1 MSATLREVPASPAD
15 HYAVSGKWLVA
26 LAAML
31 ATVMEVLDTTIANV
45 ALDHIRGGLAAG
57 VDEATWVLTSY
68 IVSNAIVIPLTG
80 WFGNYFGR
88 KKFFNFS
95 ILLFTAS
102 SLMCGLAPNLQ
113 SLVFFRIVQGAGGGA
128 LMPMSQAVLMETFP
142 PEEQGMAMAV
152 WGLGM
157 MLGPVMGPI
166 LGGWITDNYSWRWI
180 FLINVP
186 VGLLASLLV
195 TVILEDPHYIKRKI
209 SRIDWW
215 GFILMALGV
224 GALQIVLDKGQRA
237 DWFSSPLITALS
249 ALGAAA
255 LLLFVAR
262 ELRVKEPVV
271 DLGVFRN
278 RTFAVGTAMTTFV
291 MFGLYGTFVLI
302 PLYCQL
308 AQGYTPLLAGKVL
321 SIQSLGTFVAIM
333 AAGRLFNRVDP
344 RLMVASG
351 CLMAGVGTW
360 YMGEFNPQID
370 FWNIAWPGL
379 IRGIGSG
386 MIFIPLT
393 TVALGAVRREQM
405 GNASGLFN
413 MVRSVGGSVGI
424 ALLITMLSRNQQTH
438 QSYLVEHVNLFNPQ
452 LGRAFALAASGALPG
467 LGRGHA
473 PMLGLMYGEVQRQA
487 LVLSFID
494 DFRLIALIFFAMV
507 PAVYLM
513 RRPGAA
519 ASAASA
525 H

>member
-1 MSATLREVPASPAD
+1 MSAAPREVPPSPAE
-15 HYAVSGKWLVA
+15 HYAASGKWLVA

-128 LMPMSQAVLMETFP
+128 LMPMSQAVLMETFA

-157 MLGPVMGPI
+157 MLGPVMGPVF
-166 LGGWITDNYSWRWI
+166 GGWITDNYSWRWI

-186 VGLLASLLV
+186 VGLFASFLV

-215 GFILMALGV
+215 GFVLMALGI
-224 GALQIVLDKGQRA
+224 GALQIVLDKGERA
-237 DWFSSPLITALS
+237 DWFSSPLITTL
-249 ALGAAA
+249 AAVGVA
-255 LLLFVAR
+255 GLLLFVAR
-262 ELRVKEPVV
+262 ELTVKEPVV
-271 DLGVFRN
+271 DLSVFTN
-278 RTFAVGTAMTTFV
+278 RTFAIGTAMTTFV

-321 SIQSLGTFVAIM
+321 SIQSLGTFGAIM

-344 RLMVASG
+344 RLMVSSG
-351 CLMAGVGTW
+351 CLMAGIGTW

-438 QSYLVEHVNLFNPQ
+438 QSHLVEHLNLFNPRLQ
-452 LGRAFALAASGALPG
+452 SAFALAASGAIPG
-467 LGRGHA
+467 LGRNHA
-473 PMLGLMYGEVQRQA
+473 PVFGMMYGEVQRQA
-487 LVLSFID
+487 LVLSFLD
-494 DFRLIALIFFAMV
+494 DFRLIAMIFFALV
-507 PAVYLM
+507 PMVYLM

-519 ASAASA
+519 APATAA

>member
-1 MSATLREVPASPAD
+1 MSAALRETAASPAD
-15 HYAVSGKWLVA
+15 HYASSANKWLVA

-31 ATVMEVLDTTIANV
+31 ATIMEVLDTTIANV
-45 ALDHIRGGLAAG
+45 ALDHIRGGLSAG

-68 IVSNAIVIPLTG
+68 IVSNAIIIPLTG

-95 ILLFTAS
+95 ILVFTAS

-113 SLVFFRIVQGAGGGA
+113 SLVFFRIMQGAGGGA
-128 LMPMSQAVLMETFP
+128 LMPMSQAVLMETFA

-152 WGLGM
+152 WGFGM

-186 VGLLASLLV
+186 VGLFASLLV
-195 TVILEDPHYIKRKI
+195 TVILEDPHYIRRKI
-209 SRIDWW
+209 TTIDWW
-215 GFILMALGV
+215 GFILMALGI
-224 GALQIVLDKGQRA
+224 GALQIILDKGQRA
-237 DWFSSPLITALS
+237 NWFSSPLITVLT
-249 ALGAAA
+249 AASIVG
-255 LLLFVAR
+255 LILFVVR
-262 ELRVKEPVV
+262 ELTIKEPVV

-278 RTFAVGTAMTTFV
+278 RTFAVGTTLTTFV

-308 AQGYTPLLAGKVL
+308 AQGYTPLLAGQVL
-321 SIQSLGTFVAIM
+321 SIQSLGTLVAIV
-333 AAGRLFNRVDP
+333 AAGRLFNRIDP
-344 RLMVASG
+344 RLMVAAG

-379 IRGIGSG
+379 IRGVGSG
-386 MIFIPLT
+386 LLFIPIT
-393 TVALGAVRREQM
+393 TITLGAVRREQM

-413 MVRSVGGSVGI
+413 MVRTIGGSVGI
-424 ALLITMLSRNQQTH
+424 ALLIALLSRSQQTH
-438 QSYLVEHVNLFNPQ
+438 QSYLVEHVNAFNPQ
-452 LGRAFALAASGALPG
+452 LGKAFSLAGSGAIPG
-467 LGRGHA
+467 LGHSHGIV
-473 PMLGLMYGEVQRQA
+473 LGLVYGEVQRQA

-494 DFRLIALIFFAMV
+494 DFRLIAAIFFAMV
-507 PAVYLM
+507 PVVFLM
-513 RRPGAA
+513 RRPRAA
-519 ASAASA
+519 APVAA